1 MERRSAARNSIPM
14 DVLIRYDLSY
24 PRIWK
29 TRDLSTGGAFI
40 STRYADLAPDLSV
53 EAVLVLKYKGQY
65 EPHRISCRVV
75 RVDADGFAVEFRD
88 CGQRVHSALL
98 EMLGES

>member
-40 STRYADLAPDLSV
+40 STRYADLALDLVV
-53 EAVLVLKYKGQY
+53 EAVLVLKHKGQY
-65 EPHRISCRVV
+65 EPHRITCRIA
-75 RVDADGFAVEFRD
+75 RIATDGFAVEFSD
-88 CGQRVHSALL
+88 CGQRTHAALL
-98 EMLGES
+98 EMLGVC